1 MAVRFGPRSGATSSM
16 RYSPASFF
24 RGMGPSSM
32 TPWRAS
38 QASRWDS
45 SAKTSVT
52 VTAMPLI
59 GVLTGNL
66 SFVDEATTLAEDE
79 IAMYA
84 VVRVASGRAMT
95 KSQRRRSR
103 SSRRSRGSRRSGRR
117 YGNVLGVGQSF
128 LTDHLKLHRFSD
140 SLRIT
145 DLTNAGKRG
154 KKVREMTVQA
164 GTLDSTRSDAVLRRA
179 AEHILD
185 MDYDQAKA
193 ALTAPSKKLQVH
205 ERQLRGIDVEPGAT
219 TFKLSKTFPNGTIV
233 SIKSSPHAFQIRHS
247 AVISAPGKVAHGF
260 RQDTLYWS
268 RRKKDG
274 QLFYDWLKTHLHA
287 AGQMSLADLRQLW
300 DELGVQYES
309 H

>member
-1 MAVRFGPRSGATSSM
+1 
-16 RYSPASFF
+16 
-24 RGMGPSSM
+24 
-32 TPWRAS
+32 
-38 QASRWDS
+38 
-45 SAKTSVT
+45 
-52 VTAMPLI
+52 
-59 GVLTGNL
+59 
-66 SFVDEATTLAEDE
+66 
-79 IAMYA
+79 MYA

-233 SIKSSPHAFQIRHS
+233 SIKSSPHAFQNPPQRRHLGAWQGGARLPSGHALLVAPQEGRS
-247 AVISAPGKVAHGF
+247 ALLRLAEDPSARGRPDVAGGPSAALGRTRRPVRVPLAFPSEPLDDPRQRLDAPVVAHLERLVDLAAQSF
-260 RQDTLYWS
+260 
-268 RRKKDG
+268 
-274 QLFYDWLKTHLHA
+274 HLLRDEPTRLR
-287 AGQMSLADLRQLW
+287 GGVLA
-300 DELGVQYES
+300 EE
-309 H
+309 